1 VRDSGVR
8 AGDGGRMLQPS
19 RATEQRMRAGFT
31 LIEMLIVLA
40 VMAVLA
46 GVSAPALVGMR
57 DRISVRLAAA
67 DAARTLADARSVAL
81 TAARRTAVR
90 IDAISNTLTVV
101 SGPDT
106 IRTLALNE
114 YGVQLRT
121 TRDSIAFGPTGIG
134 WGAATATITLTKGS
148 ASTAL
153 AVSRLGRIRK
163 T

>member
-1 VRDSGVR
+1 
-8 AGDGGRMLQPS
+8 
-19 RATEQRMRAGFT
+19 MRTGFT
-31 LIEMLIVLA
+31 LIEMLIALA

-46 GVSAPALVGMR
+46 GISTPALLGMR
-57 DRISVRLAAA
+57 DRITVRLAAV

-81 TAARRTAVR
+81 TASRRTAVR
-90 IDAISNTLTVV
+90 IDQIANTITVV

-106 IRTLALNE
+106 IRTLQLSE

-153 AVSRLGRIRK
+153 AISRLGRIRR

>member
-1 VRDSGVR
+1 
-8 AGDGGRMLQPS
+8 
-19 RATEQRMRAGFT
+19 MRTGFT
-31 LIEMLIVLA
+31 LIEMLIALA

-46 GVSAPALVGMR
+46 GISTPALLGMR
-57 DRISVRLAAA
+57 DRITVRLAAV

-81 TAARRTAVR
+81 TASRRTAVR
-90 IDAISNTLTVV
+90 IDQIANTITVV

-106 IRTLALNE
+106 IRTLQLSE

-134 WGAATATITLTKGS
+134 WGAATATITITRGR

-153 AVSRLGRIRK
+153 AVSRLGRIRRS
-163 T
+163 